1 MTGQPTGP
9 ATVPTSDSGAAPNSL
24 KHRARDPATVPT
36 SDSGAAPNR
45 LKHRARDLSPEAAR
59 RRDERGGAISLW
71 VVLMVPVSAFAAVVA
86 MAGPQRL
93 AAESSVQE
101 AADDLATYAVAWRD
115 GHQDPDG
122 PLLAFPT
129 DCEAETDQQQTD
141 IADLAGDIALLNPGD
156 PIDTEKAELHRLL
169 GEFKLPLPTPA
180 ATDEIELQHQYDTR
194 LVARLKEWEDTCSQL
209 LNALARDLG
218 YLGVDFGSLRGS
230 YSDSLSTS
238 SLIVWEC
245 SVSSHTTKKDCEDA
259 GETWSPTTA
268 TSMYHLPC
276 RTAEETVVRDAV
288 HVALVADWQDA
299 GWAAAQ
305 VWPDGIPM
313 AGEST
318 GRLSQYDPNSSDTG
332 CTNQLV
338 MVDDQ
343 GRPVWSGT
351 DPTPDSRKMV
361 QSVRRSTLSG

>member
-1 MTGQPTGP
+1 M
-9 ATVPTSDSGAAPNSL
+9 PTSGSGAAPNSL
-24 KHRARDPATVPT
+24 KHRARDPA
-36 SDSGAAPNR
+36 SA
-45 LKHRARDLSPEAAR
+45 AAR

-180 ATDEIELQHQYDTR
+180 ATDADELQDQYDTL
-194 LVARLKEWEDTCSQL
+194 LVARLGEWEANCVRLRD
-209 LNALARDLG
+209 ALVRDLG
-218 YLGVDFGSLRGS
+218 YLGVDFSSVQGA
-230 YSDSLSTS
+230 YSDSLKMS
-238 SLIVWEC
+238 SLIGWEC
-245 SVSSHTTKKDCEDA
+245 SVSGYTDKAACEGASGTWDPKDV
-259 GETWSPTTA
+259 T
-268 TSMYHLPC
+268 YHLPC
-276 RTAEETVVRDAV
+276 RTAEATVVRDAV
-288 HVALVADWQDA
+288 HVAIAADWQNA

-305 VWPDGIPM
+305 VWPDGFPM
-313 AGEST
+313 AGESM
-318 GRLSQYDPNSSDTG
+318 GRLSQNDPNATDITP
-332 CTNQLV
+332 CQVQLV
-338 MVDDQ
+338 MVDAEGQ
-343 GRPVWSGT
+343 PAWSGST
-351 DPTPDSRKMV
+351 PTPDSRTLV